1 MTKLSEEF
9 LQFER
14 EIRDPIY
21 GYIYITK
28 LENDI
33 IDTPIFQRLDR
44 ILQMPTAHFVYPS
57 AKYSRKCHSLGVMY
71 LAHRTFSRILYLQ
84 HSDLRETISPQLY
97 VEPVLLKEV
106 TPCVRARALDEL
118 KQYFDIDKIPFYVQA
133 IRVAGLLHDIGHGP
147 FSHTLEDVCKALEI
161 DFDHE
166 EMSKNIVEALLTKS
180 ANNGTGILDEEMG
193 KVVSEILTGTI
204 KPLFLHQIIHGA
216 WGCDVLDYLTRDA
229 YHAGTLEYGLI
240 DVDRVISGFVVA
252 DENLLLSRSQI
263 EAAIDCLESASF
275 MYSAIYYHKTS
286 RIFDLMIATAL
297 QQIPDFLIE
306 VTSSPN
312 ELIKYDDSTFIC
324 KVREKSDN
332 EEYKR
337 ALEIFEKVFARDKSW
352 RAIARERLD
361 IGILWLT
368 LGEQNEIREPSKEL
382 DKRLDELKEEIGKI
396 ADGLKIEVDIR
407 PKIRPVGLRIE
418 QIISWLSRDNIYD
431 FENCKRVPLYDVSP
445 SYFRSM
451 GRLTIPV
458 TVFIERSGYDKLV
471 EEDEQRAHG
480 LTRTI
485 RQRLQGEIEKIRGE
499 YITQITKF
507 F

>member
-9 LQFER
+9 LQFKR

-28 LENDI
+28 LENDVV
-33 IDTPIFQRLDR
+33 DTPIFQRLDR
-44 ILQMPTAHFVYPS
+44 VLQMPTAHFVYPS

-71 LAHRTFSRILYLQ
+71 LAHRAFSKILYLQ
-84 HSDLRETISPQLY
+84 HSKLRETISPQLY
-97 VEPVLLKEV
+97 VEPVLLKEI
-106 TPCVRARALDEL
+106 TPLLDDL
-118 KQYFDIDKIPFYVQA
+118 QKYFDIDEIPFYVQA
-133 IRVAGLLHDIGHGP
+133 IRIAGLLHDIGHGP
-147 FSHTLEDVCKALEI
+147 FSHTLEDVCKTLQI

-166 EMSKNIVEALLTKS
+166 EMSRNIIEALLTKS
-180 ANNGTGILDEEMG
+180 AKNEKGVLDEKMG
-193 KVVSEILTGTI
+193 KVVSEILTGKI
-204 KPLFLHQIIHGA
+204 KPLFLHQLIHGA

-240 DVDRVISGFVVA
+240 DIDRVLSGFVVV
-252 DENLLLSRSQI
+252 DENLLLSKSQI

-275 MYSAIYYHKTS
+275 MYSAVYYHKTS
-286 RIFDLMIATAL
+286 RIFDLMVAAAL
-297 QQIPDFLIE
+297 QQIPDFLTE

-312 ELIKYDDSTFIC
+312 ELTKYDDNTFVC
-324 KVREKSDN
+324 KIREKSGS
-332 EEYKR
+332 EQYKR
-337 ALEIFEKVFARDKSW
+337 ALEIFEKVAGRDKDW

-368 LGEQNEIREPSKEL
+368 LGEQNEMREPSREL
-382 DKRLDELKEEIGKI
+382 DEKLDKLKEEIGKI

-418 QIISWLSRDNIYD
+418 QIISWLARDNIYD
-431 FENCKRVPLYDVSP
+431 FDNCEKVPLYSISP

-451 GRLTIPV
+451 SRLTIPV
-458 TVFIERSGYDKLV
+458 TVFIERSGYDKLIK
-471 EEDEQRAHG
+471 EDKQRADNI
-480 LTRTI
+480 TRTI
-485 RQRLQGEIEKIRGE
+485 RQKLHDEIEKIRAE
-499 YITQITKF
+499 YVAKVAKF